1 MCKNSALVLS
11 FMITLYNVCL
21 VHGGNFLSTSGGVKY
36 IGGYHDSCGDIM
48 SASGDVQYIRGDI
61 MSTSG
66 ISRYMWGYHEY
77 IRGCSVHWG
86 TMSTSRGYH
95 EYIRGCSVQWGFQ
108 QKLEGFYQLA
118 LPHAS

>member
-36 IGGYHDSCGDIM
+36 IGGYHDSCGGYHECIGRC
-48 SASGDVQYIRGDI
+48 SIHPRGYHEYVR
-61 MSTSG
+61 G
-66 ISRYMWGYHEY
+66 ISRYMRGYYEY

-86 TMSTSRGYH
+86 YH
-95 EYIRGCSVQWGFQ
+95 EYT
-108 QKLEGFYQLA
+108 EGI
-118 LPHAS
+118 S